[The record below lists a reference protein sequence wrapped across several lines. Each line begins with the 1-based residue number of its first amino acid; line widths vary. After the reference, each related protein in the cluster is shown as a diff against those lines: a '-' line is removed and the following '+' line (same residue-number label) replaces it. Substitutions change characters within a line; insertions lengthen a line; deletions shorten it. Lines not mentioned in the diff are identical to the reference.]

1 MSLLQ
6 VPGGPELLIIG
17 LIFLLPLTAL
27 LLLGVVAVMLFRRRD
42 SNGETAAAVSRID
55 ELERR
60 VTELER
66 QLDDR
71 DATAM
76 KERDDE

>member
-42 SNGETAAAVSRID
+42 SNGETAAVSRID

>member
-42 SNGETAAAVSRID
+42 SNGETAAVSRID

-76 KERDDE
+76 KELDDE